1 MNEKRE
7 HLRRLLGEYLE
18 WLLLGERR
26 RLTVTGLV
34 ISGVLILVASV
45 VEYLVLAREIA
56 GGDPHPVL
64 WLRHTFRLLPFWEH
78 PLPPEMWLYGY
89 LLVVML
95 AAVYAYFNA
104 GYLVSVFLA
113 ISPNVGIAL
122 WSIHGMDEY
131 VTLTPLMVFERVLPE
146 GPPVAT
152 LGFLLGLGLRR
163 VIPQRAADSTR
174 TSSTPEQ

>member
-1 MNEKRE
+1 MNDERE
-7 HLRRLLGEYLE
+7 HLRRLLAEYLE
-18 WLLLGERR
+18 GLLLGERR
-26 RLTVTGLV
+26 RLTVAGLV

-56 GGDPHPVL
+56 GGDPHL
-64 WLRHTFRLLPFWEH
+64 LGLRRTFRLLPFWEH
-78 PLPPEMWLYGY
+78 ALPLEMWLYGY
-89 LLVVML
+89 LLVIML

-146 GPPVAT
+146 GPLVAT
-152 LGFLLGLGLRR
+152 FGFLLGLAIRR
-163 VIPQRAADSTR
+163 VTRQRAADTARTR
-174 TSSTPEQ
+174 STPER